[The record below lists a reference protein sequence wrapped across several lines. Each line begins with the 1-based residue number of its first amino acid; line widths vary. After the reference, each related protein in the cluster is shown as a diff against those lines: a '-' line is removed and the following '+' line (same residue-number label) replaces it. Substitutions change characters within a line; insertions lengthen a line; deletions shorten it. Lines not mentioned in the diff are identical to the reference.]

1 MSRDLAANLNPSL
14 RGAERQP
21 IPGAGPA
28 GKSGAVRALFRGF
41 AGSSLRRIGRVK
53 FLQAL
58 LLSLAIV
65 LAPFSHAARIKEVA
79 SVAGVR
85 SNPLTG
91 YGLVVGLDG
100 TGDQTTQAP
109 FTGQSLTAMLQQ
121 FGVLLPQG
129 ITMQPRNIAAV
140 MVTASLPP
148 FAQPGQQLDINVS
161 SIGNAKSLRG
171 GTLIAT
177 PLRGADGQIYAI
189 AQGNLVVGGAG
200 ASAGG
205 SKVQINHLSAGRI
218 PAGALVERSVPT
230 PLANGDAIQLD
241 LNSSDYATARAV
253 AQAINKLKG
262 AGTAQA
268 LDGRVVRVKAPTAP
282 DDRVAFLADV
292 ENLPVDLAP
301 AAARVVIN
309 ARTGSI
315 VMNQAV
321 TLSSCAVA
329 HGSLSVTIS
338 STPIISQPNA
348 LSGGQTTVAEK
359 ADIAIRQEPG
369 SLIQLP
375 AGARLSDVVKALNS
389 LGATPQ
395 DLLAILQ
402 AMKSAGALNAEL
414 EVI

>member
-1 MSRDLAANLNPSL
+1 
-14 RGAERQP
+14 
-21 IPGAGPA
+21 
-28 GKSGAVRALFRGF
+28 
-41 AGSSLRRIGRVK
+41 VK
-53 FLQAL
+53 YLQAL
-58 LLSLAIV
+58 LLSLAVI
-65 LAPFSHAARIKEVA
+65 LAPMAPAHAARIKEIA

-121 FGVLLPQG
+121 FGVILPQG
-129 ITMQPRNIAAV
+129 VTMQPRNIAAV

-189 AQGNLVVGGAG
+189 AQGNLIVGGAG

-205 SKVQINHLSAGRI
+205 SKVQINHLSAGRV

-230 PLANGDAIQLD
+230 PIAQGDTLQLD
-241 LNSSDYATARAV
+241 LNSSDYNTARAV
-253 AQAINKLKG
+253 AQAINKAKG
-262 AGTAQA
+262 AGVAQA
-268 LDGRVVRVKAPTAP
+268 LDGRVVRVKAPSTP

-292 ENLPVDLAP
+292 ENLAVDLAP
-301 AAARVVIN
+301 AAARIVIN

-348 LSGGQTTVAEK
+348 LSNGQTTVAEK
-359 ADIAIRQEPG
+359 ADISIRQEPG
-369 SLIQLP
+369 SLIQMP